1 MSDRMVKDPKVL
13 QDFYEELVNSL
24 LEKGKE
30 EIEQLADMKQK
41 TTGDPNA
48 KIFAWDKSFYNNLMK
63 HDSERGGFVDEEKL
77 KEYLPTEYV
86 IPKCME
92 IFEEMLK
99 VKFEK
104 VTDNSIDT
112 WHEEVEVHTVQ
123 C

>member
-1 MSDRMVKDPKVL
+1 
-13 QDFYEELVNSL
+13 
-24 LEKGKE
+24 
-30 EIEQLADMKQK
+30 MKQK

-63 HDSERGGFVDEEKL
+63 HNSEIPGGFVDEEKL
-77 KEYLPTEYV
+77 KEYLPTEHV
-86 IPKCME
+86 ILESMK